1 MRYQDQVV
9 QMTQRAVET
18 LFRTARAM
26 PADKLTW
33 KPLDNG
39 RTALDQL
46 QECAQVP
53 TFFKAILEQKKAP
66 EGVDEKY
73 FEEARK
79 RRQQWK
85 TLDECEQKCLE
96 HSKQLFEAIGKLS
109 DKDLQLKIKLP
120 FGKKEERSLA
130 DLAMAHYTNTSYH
143 TGQINYIQTLYGDH
157 QPH

>member
-18 LFRTARAM
+18 LFRTARAV
-26 PADKLTW
+26 PVDKLTW

-53 TFFKAILEQKKAP
+53 LLFKTILEQKKAP
-66 EGVDEKY
+66 EGIDEKY

-79 RRQQWK
+79 HRQQWN
-85 TLDECEQKCLE
+85 TLEECERKCLD
-96 HSKQLFEAIGKLS
+96 HSKQLCEIIGKLS
-109 DKDLQLKIKLP
+109 DQDLQVKVKLP
-120 FGKKEERSLA
+120 FAGGVERTLA
-130 DLAMAHYTNTSYH
+130 DLAMSHYTNTSYH
-143 TGQINYIQTLYGDH
+143 TGQINYIQTLYGDFKSH
-157 QPH
+157 